1 MLLKNRNNTAIG
13 HLACK
18 EEFIGSHAYTNHR
31 LVQKRKNRYK
41 GQGQIITPSKL
52 LSIYTTLQCISI
64 GFQVSTCIHQFI
76 QCMLHEFPTY
86 QRKCKKKSIIWQ
98 YRYVLLSTLCF
109 LIINSLIR
117 SESQATKNMPA
128 RQNSFSWL
136 MFFRKSI
143 FFLDLFFFHTL
154 KIIHW
159 FLSINFHPLLK
170 NIKLTSLIKI
180 HTNFKTD

>member
-1 MLLKNRNNTAIG
+1 MQRRIHWKSCIYKSQIG
-13 HLACK
+13 AK
-18 EEFIGSHAYTNHR
+18 
-31 LVQKRKNRYK
+31 KKKNRYK
-41 GQGQIITPSKL
+41 GQGQIITPSKSYFLFILHYNVYPLDFKLVLVLVYISSYNARFMNFL
-52 LSIYTTLQCISI
+52 LIRESAN
-64 GFQVSTCIHQFI
+64 
-76 QCMLHEFPTY
+76 
-86 QRKCKKKSIIWQ
+86 KKSIIWQ

-117 SESQATKNMPA
+117 SESQATKNLPA

-136 MFFRKSI
+136 MSFRKSI